1 MSLGTVTTNLI
12 TYVKR
17 NKNFGRE
24 KMNDIAAGVV
34 LYNPNDLQ
42 RFYNSL
48 QSVVCQFSK
57 VYLFDN
63 STEKIEY
70 LPFGD
75 NVVYLTEHKN
85 LGIAYALNRMM
96 EFADKDGYKWLVTM
110 DQDSILPDEMVE
122 AYKTHIYDPDVAIIC
137 PQVID
142 KRRAY
147 MTIKTEPA
155 EEFVDEC
162 ITSGSCTS
170 IEAWKKLGKFDEW
183 LFVDLVDN
191 EFCKRVIA
199 SGYKIL
205 QLNSLVM
212 NQEFGKII
220 PKTEKTQQLWLKV
233 AKLLHNENF
242 AKFSYKKF
250 VSPARVYYT
259 NRNIIYVNKK
269 LADYGPVAF
278 QNYNCKGYP
287 GFWISF
293 NLPSFLRA
301 QDKKAVWNAIWKGRR
316 EGLNKHVERWVA
328 QKK

>member
-1 MSLGTVTTNLI
+1 
-12 TYVKR
+12 
-17 NKNFGRE
+17 
-24 KMNDIAAGVV
+24 MNSIAAGIVF
-34 LYNPNDLQ
+34 YNPDDVKRLND
-42 RFYNSL
+42 SL
-48 QSVVCQFSK
+48 RSILNQFSK
-57 VYLFDN
+57 VYIFDN
-63 STEKIEY
+63 STKQVEF
-70 LPFGD
+70 PSFGP
-75 NVVYLTEHKN
+75 NVTYITEHKN

-96 EFADKDGYKWLVTM
+96 ERAEQDGYQWLVTM
-110 DQDSILPDEMVE
+110 DQDSILPEEMIE
-122 AYKTHIYDPDVAIIC
+122 AYEDHIHDADVAIIC

-147 MTIKTEPA
+147 MTVKIEPA

-191 EFCKRVIA
+191 EFCKRVIV

-205 QLNSLVM
+205 QLNSLVL

-220 PKTEKTQQLWLKV
+220 PKSEKTVRFWMKV
-233 AKLLHNENF
+233 AKLLHNKNL
-242 AKFSYKKF
+242 AKFSYKKS

-259 NRNIIYVNKK
+259 NRNIIYVNRK
-269 LADYGPVAF
+269 LADCGPVAY
-278 QNYNCKGYP
+278 QNYNCKGYL

-293 NLPSFLRA
+293 NFPSFLRA
-301 QDKKAVWNAIWKGRR
+301 RDKKAVWKAIWKGRR
-316 EGLNKHVERWVA
+316 DGLNKNVERWVA

>member
-1 MSLGTVTTNLI
+1 
-12 TYVKR
+12 VK
-17 NKNFGRE
+17 
-24 KMNDIAAGVV
+24 DIAAGIV
-34 LYNPNDLQ
+34 LYNPDNIQ
-42 RFYNSL
+42 RFHDSL
-48 QSVVCQFSK
+48 KSVLCQFSK

-70 LPFGD
+70 LPFED
-75 NVVYLTEHKN
+75 NVVYLTKHKN

-96 EFADKDGYKWLVTM
+96 EQAERDGFQWLVTM
-110 DQDSILPDEMVE
+110 DQDSILPDKMVE
-122 AYKTHIYDPDVAIIC
+122 AYRTHIYDPDVAIIC

-147 MTIKTEPA
+147 MTVKTEPV
-155 EEFVDEC
+155 EEFVEEC

-170 IEAWKKLGKFDEW
+170 IETWKKLGKFDEW

-191 EFCKRVIA
+191 EFCKRVIV

-220 PKTEKTQQLWLKV
+220 PKPEKTQQFWLKV

>member
-1 MSLGTVTTNLI
+1 
-12 TYVKR
+12 
-17 NKNFGRE
+17 
-24 KMNDIAAGVV
+24 MNDIAAGIV
-34 LYNPNDLQ
+34 LYNPDDSERLNE
-42 RFYNSL
+42 SL
-48 QSVVCQFSK
+48 KSVLDQFSR
-57 VYLFDN
+57 VYIFDN
-63 STEKIEY
+63 STKQIVF
-70 LPFGD
+70 PSFGP
-75 NVVYLTEHKN
+75 NVTYLTEHKN

-96 EFADKDGYKWLVTM
+96 EKADIDGYKWLVTM
-110 DQDSILPDEMVE
+110 DQDSILPEKMIE
-122 AYKTHIYDPDVAIIC
+122 AYRSHTHDANVAIIC

-147 MTIKTEPA
+147 MTIKVEPA
-155 EEFVDEC
+155 EELVEEC

-170 IEAWKKLGKFDEW
+170 IGAWKKLGGFDEW

-191 EFCKRVIA
+191 EFCKRAVA
-199 SGYKIL
+199 AGYKIL
-205 QLNSLVM
+205 QLNSLVL

-220 PKTEKTQQLWLKV
+220 PKNERTQQFWIKV
-233 AKLLHNENF
+233 ARLLHNKNF

-269 LADYGPVAF
+269 LADYGPVAY

-301 QDKKAVWNAIWKGRR
+301 QDKKAVWKAIWKGRR
-316 EGLNKHVERWVA
+316 DGLSKQVEKWTA
-328 QKK
+328 PKK

>member
-1 MSLGTVTTNLI
+1 MSSDTVTT
-12 TYVKR
+12 
-17 NKNFGRE
+17 
-24 KMNDIAAGVV
+24 
-34 LYNPNDLQ
+34 
-42 RFYNSL
+42 
-48 QSVVCQFSK
+48 
-57 VYLFDN
+57 
-63 STEKIEY
+63 
-70 LPFGD
+70 
-75 NVVYLTEHKN
+75 EHNN
-85 LGIAYALNRMM
+85 LGIAYALNRIM
-96 EFADKDGYKWLVTM
+96 ERAEQDGYQWLVTM

-122 AYKTHIYDPDVAIIC
+122 AYRKHIYDSDVAIIC

-147 MTIKTEPA
+147 MTVKTEPT
-155 EEFVDEC
+155 EEFVEEC

-191 EFCKRVIA
+191 EFCKRAIV

-220 PKTEKTQQLWLKV
+220 PKPERTQRFWLKV
-233 AKLLHNENF
+233 AKLLHNKNF

-259 NRNIIYVNKK
+259 NRNIIYVNRK
-269 LADYGPVAF
+269 LANYGSTVAY

-293 NLPSFLRA
+293 NFPSFLRA
-301 QDKKAVWNAIWKGRR
+301 QDKKAVWRAIWKGRR
-316 EGLNKHVERWVA
+316 DGLNKQVKRWVV
-328 QKK
+328 QEK

>member
-1 MSLGTVTTNLI
+1 M
-12 TYVKR
+12 K
-17 NKNFGRE
+17 
-24 KMNDIAAGVV
+24 DIAAGIVI
-34 LYNPNDLQ
+34 YNPDDPE
-42 RFYNSL
+42 RFNKSL
-48 QSVVCQFSK
+48 TSVLAQFSK

-63 STEKIEY
+63 STKKVE
-70 LPFGD
+70 LPSFEP
-75 NVVYLTEHKN
+75 NVTYITEHKN
-85 LGIAYALNRMM
+85 LGIAYALNRIM
-96 EFADKDGYKWLVTM
+96 ERAEQDGYKWLVTM
-110 DQDSILPDEMVE
+110 DQDSILPDDMVE
-122 AYKTHIYDPDVAIIC
+122 AYREYINDSNVGIIC

-147 MTIKTEPA
+147 MTVKTEPTV
-155 EEFVDEC
+155 EFVEEC

-191 EFCKRVIA
+191 EFCKRAIV

-220 PKTEKTQQLWLKV
+220 PKPERTQQFWLQV
-233 AKLLHNENF
+233 AKLLHNKNF

-250 VSPARVYYT
+250 VSPVRVYYT
-259 NRNIIYVNKK
+259 NRNIIYVNRK
-269 LADYGPVAF
+269 LANYGSTAY
-278 QNYNCKGYP
+278 QNYNCKGYL

-293 NLPSFLRA
+293 NFPSFLRA
-301 QDKKAVWNAIWKGRR
+301 QDKKAVWKAIWKGRR
-316 EGLNKHVERWVA
+316 DGLNKNVKRWVA

>member
-1 MSLGTVTTNLI
+1 M
-12 TYVKR
+12 K
-17 NKNFGRE
+17 
-24 KMNDIAAGVV
+24 DIAAGIVI
-34 LYNPNDLQ
+34 YNPDDPE
-42 RFYNSL
+42 RFNESL
-48 QSVVCQFSK
+48 TSVLAQFSR

-63 STEKIEY
+63 STQKVK
-70 LPFGD
+70 LPSFGS
-75 NVVYLTEHKN
+75 NVTYITEHKN
-85 LGIAYALNRMM
+85 QGIAYALNRIM
-96 EFADKDGYKWLVTM
+96 EQAERDGFQWLVTM
-110 DQDSILPDEMVE
+110 DQDSILPDNMVA
-122 AYKTHIYDPDVAIIC
+122 AYREHIHDADVAIIC

-142 KRRAY
+142 KRRKY
-147 MTIKTEPA
+147 MAVKTEPA

-191 EFCKRVIA
+191 EFCKRAIV

-220 PKTEKTQQLWLKV
+220 PKSEKTIRFWLRM
-233 AKLLHNENF
+233 ANFLHNKNF
-242 AKFSYKKF
+242 AKLSYRKT

-259 NRNIIYVNKK
+259 NRNIIYVNRK
-269 LADYGPVAF
+269 LAGYGPVAY
-278 QNYNCKGYP
+278 QNYNCKGYS

-293 NLPSFLRA
+293 NFPSFLRA
-301 QDKKAVWNAIWKGRR
+301 QDKKAVWKAIWKGRR
-316 EGLNKHVERWVA
+316 DGLNKHVEKWVA